1 MSNSNPNA
9 GENEKLTSALNEIFS
24 NPQML
29 SAISS
34 MAQNLKNGNASTP
47 ITNEKS
53 NEKSNE
59 ISNEKSKEN
68 NEENSEAPQGQIS
81 ASISDKLP
89 ELLNMLSPNGSKIK
103 QNRQSELLC
112 ALKPYLSQN
121 RNDAIDKIIRFSEL
135 SSVFKNLS

>member
-1 MSNSNPNA
+1 MSDASQK
-9 GENEKLTSALNEIFS
+9 GIENEKLSTALNEIFS

-34 MAQNLKNGNASTP
+34 MAKNLKDGDHSSVTAEKKEEAKEEVKEETPTEGAS
-47 ITNEKS
+47 
-53 NEKSNE
+53 
-59 ISNEKSKEN
+59 
-68 NEENSEAPQGQIS
+68 A
-81 ASISDKLP
+81 ASVTDKLP
-89 ELLNMLSPNGSKIK
+89 QLLNMLSSSTSNIK
-103 QNRQSELLC
+103 QSRRSELLC

>member
-1 MSNSNPNA
+1 MSDASQK
-9 GENEKLTSALNEIFS
+9 GIENEKLSTALNEIFS

-34 MAQNLKNGNASTP
+34 MAKNLKDGDHSSVTAEKKEEAKEETKEETPTDGAS
-47 ITNEKS
+47 
-53 NEKSNE
+53 
-59 ISNEKSKEN
+59 
-68 NEENSEAPQGQIS
+68 A
-81 ASISDKLP
+81 ASVTDKLP
-89 ELLNMLSPNGSKIK
+89 QLLNMLSSSTSNIK
-103 QNRQSELLC
+103 QSRRSELLC